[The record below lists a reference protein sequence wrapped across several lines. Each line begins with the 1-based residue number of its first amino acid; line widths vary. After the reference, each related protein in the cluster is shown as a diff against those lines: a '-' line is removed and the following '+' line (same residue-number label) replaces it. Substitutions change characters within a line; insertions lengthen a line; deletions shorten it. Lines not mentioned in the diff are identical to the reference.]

1 MPCFVRC
8 LPRDVSVSR
17 LPSTQRLRGLTVQ
30 CSSVLPKEPFLFLK
44 PLSPECNFLPNKG
57 SAHFRIL
64 PEHPSPWGLTVAV
77 VDDLEVLHRRLSD
90 PAVEVQDVGL
100 SVVVPDR
107 GLVVQLDQVLH
118 GFVLPF

>member
-1 MPCFVRC
+1 MPLPHTASPGRLC
-8 LPRDVSVSR
+8 LTSALHIATHNAALSF
-17 LPSTQRLRGLTVQ
+17 Q
-30 CSSVLPKEPFLFLK
+30 KNHFFLK
-44 PLSPECNFLPNKG
+44 PLFPECNFLPNKG
-57 SAHFRIL
+57 NAHFRIS
-64 PEHPSPWGLTVAV
+64 PEYPSPWGLTVVV

-100 SVVVPDR
+100 GVIVPDR